1 MVIDLDKLK
10 QSWEY
15 ISIVLALVVALTYF
29 VIENKQANKTIEELS
44 NSNKSL
50 TEKVQKLEGH
60 TEGVDHAIQLFM
72 ENPPGL
78 IKYRVEVLEK
88 KVFGASTT
96 SSTDETKEIAGPPAV
111 NK

>member
-1 MVIDLDKLK
+1 MIVDLEKAK
-10 QSWEY
+10 EY
-15 ISIVLALVVALTYF
+15 WGYVSLLIGLIVALTYF
-29 VIENKQANKTIEELS
+29 VLENKQASETIKHLSETNKI
-44 NSNKSL
+44 L

-88 KVFGASTT
+88 KVFGESTT
-96 SSTDETKEIAGPPAV
+96 TSEVKPISAPPTPH
-111 NK
+111 N